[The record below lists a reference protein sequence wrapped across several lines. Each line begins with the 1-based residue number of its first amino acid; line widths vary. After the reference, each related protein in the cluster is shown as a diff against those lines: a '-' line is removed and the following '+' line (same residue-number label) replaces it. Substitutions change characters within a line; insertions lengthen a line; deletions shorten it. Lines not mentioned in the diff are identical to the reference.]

1 MQNIAWIDGVYSDL
15 SEAKIPIEDRGYLLG
30 DGVYEVIRV
39 YNGQPFY
46 LDAHLQRLHRSAEAI
61 RMNLPL
67 SIEQV
72 KKTVLEL
79 VGKSGC
85 SEGYIYMQLTRGRA
99 SRDHLFPADTVP
111 SLVMYV
117 RELNPIPEIS
127 AVEPQISITL
137 PDERWLKCYIKTINL
152 LPNLLARQKASEAG
166 AVEAFLYRQGG
177 IVTEGTRSNVFAV
190 IDSKVRT
197 HPATNLILAGITRG
211 IVIDIIQE
219 LSLPFLEKPFNLQ
232 ELETAEEIWV
242 TSTTMEVNPIKAV
255 DSKLLK
261 SPAPG
266 PVCKQLME
274 AFRNKIAANCLEDVK

>member
-1 MQNIAWIDGVYSDL
+1 MQNIAWIDGIYSDL
-15 SEAKIPIEDRGYLLG
+15 SEAKVSIEDRGYLLG

-61 RMNLPL
+61 RINLPL

-79 VGKSGC
+79 VEKSSC
-85 SEGYIYMQLTRGRA
+85 SEGYIYMQLTRGSA
-99 SRDHLFPADTVP
+99 SRDHLFPADTAP

-117 RELNPIPEIS
+117 RELKPIPEID
-127 AVEPQISITL
+127 AVKPQMAITL
-137 PDERWLKCYIKTINL
+137 PDERWLNCYIKSTNL
-152 LPNLLARQKASEAG
+152 LPNLLARQKAAEAG
-166 AVEAFLYRQGG
+166 AVEALLYRQGG

-190 IDSKVRT
+190 VDGKVRT

-219 LSLPFLEKPFNLQ
+219 LSIPFLEKPFNLQ
-232 ELETAEEIWV
+232 ELETAEEVWV

-255 DSKLLK
+255 DNKLLK